1 MEQQTKTSARALGA
15 ALKPRQ
21 LTMMGLGSAIGAG
34 LFIGSG
40 AGIQAAGPAV
50 LISYLVAGT
59 LIILVMWALGEMA
72 AANPDSG
79 AFSVYTARAFGP
91 VAGATVGWLWWLQLV
106 VVIAA
111 EALGAAG
118 LLSTIFPALPVWLM
132 AFVFI
137 AVLTAVNLTRVKNFG
152 EFEFWFAL
160 LKVAA
165 IVGFLLIGVA
175 LLFGWL
181 PGVQSPGLANFNFTG
196 GGFAPHGFAGIAT
209 ALFVVAFAFGGT
221 EIVSVAAAETQDP
234 ARSVGKA
241 VRTVLWRILIFY
253 IGAIFIIAAVV
264 PVGSAGLK
272 SPFAAVLQAAGMP
285 GAATAITFVAVAALL
300 SALNANLY
308 GASRM
313 AFSLAER
320 GEAPRVLA
328 SLSKS
333 RVPVVAV
340 LASVSFG
347 VVTAVLEVAFPEKI
361 LPLLLNIVGS
371 TSLLV
376 WTSALL
382 AQLALRLRADREG
395 TVLPLRMA
403 GFPWLTGLGLLILA
417 AIFTVGFIGE
427 DSRPQLLSTFGLV
440 ALLAVANWLHHRF
453 MKPSAKA
460 PGHVESSERAETTPV
475 LID

>member
-1 MEQQTKTSARALGA
+1 
-15 ALKPRQ
+15 
-21 LTMMGLGSAIGAG
+21 
-34 LFIGSG
+34 
-40 AGIQAAGPAV
+40 
-50 LISYLVAGT
+50 
-59 LIILVMWALGEMA
+59 
-72 AANPDSG
+72 
-79 AFSVYTARAFGP
+79 
-91 VAGATVGWLWWLQLV
+91 
-106 VVIAA
+106 
-111 EALGAAG
+111 
-118 LLSTIFPALPVWLM
+118 
-132 AFVFI
+132 
-137 AVLTAVNLTRVKNFG
+137 
-152 EFEFWFAL
+152 
-160 LKVAA
+160 
-165 IVGFLLIGVA
+165 
-175 LLFGWL
+175 
-181 PGVQSPGLANFNFTG
+181 
-196 GGFAPHGFAGIAT
+196 
-209 ALFVVAFAFGGT
+209 
-221 EIVSVAAAETQDP
+221 
-234 ARSVGKA
+234 
-241 VRTVLWRILIFY
+241 
-253 IGAIFIIAAVV
+253 VV
-264 PVGSAGLK
+264 PAGSAGLK

-320 GEAPRVLA
+320 GEAPRSLA
-328 SLSKS
+328 FVSKA

-395 TVLPLRMA
+395 TALPLRMA

-453 MKPSAKA
+453 MKRSAKA
-460 PGHVESSERAETTPV
+460 PGRAESPGRVESSERAESSEQAEPPV

>member
-79 AFSVYTARAFGP
+79 AFSVYTAKAYGP
-91 VAGATVGWLWWLQLV
+91 VAGATVGWLWWIQLV

-118 LLSTIFPALPVWLM
+118 LLATIFPALPVWLM

-137 AVLTAVNLTRVKNFG
+137 VVLTAVNLTSVKNFG

-165 IVGFLLIGVA
+165 IVAFLLVGFA
-175 LLFGWL
+175 LLFGL
-181 PGVQSPGLANFNFTG
+181 VPGVQSPGLSNFMG
-196 GGFAPHGFAGIAT
+196 EGFAPSGFAGIAT

-221 EIVSVAAAETQDP
+221 EIVSVAAAETAEP
-234 ARSVGKA
+234 ARSVKKA
-241 VRTVLWRILIFY
+241 VRTVLWRILVFY

-264 PVGSAGLK
+264 PVGSEGLK
-272 SPFAAVLQAAGMP
+272 SPFAAVLESAGMP
-285 GAATAITFVAVAALL
+285 GAATAITLVAVAALL

-313 AFSLAER
+313 AYSLAER

-328 SLSKS
+328 AVSKA

-340 LASVSFG
+340 LASVAFG
-347 VVTAVLEVAFPEKI
+347 VVTVVLELAFPEMV
-361 LPLLLNIVGS
+361 LGVLLNIVGS
-371 TSLLV
+371 TCLLV

-395 TVLPLRMA
+395 TALPLRMP
-403 GFPWLTGLGLLILA
+403 GFPWLTGFGLLILA
-417 AIFTVGFIGE
+417 AIFTVGFIGD

-440 ALLAVANWLHHRF
+440 ALLAVGCWVNHR
-453 MKPSAKA
+453 SRKA
-460 PGHVESSERAETTPV
+460 PAVVESSNDAKQPV